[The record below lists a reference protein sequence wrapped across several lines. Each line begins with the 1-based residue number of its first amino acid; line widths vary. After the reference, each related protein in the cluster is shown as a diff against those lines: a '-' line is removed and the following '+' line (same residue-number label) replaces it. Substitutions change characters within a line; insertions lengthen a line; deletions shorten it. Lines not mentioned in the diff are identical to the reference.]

1 MKKIVNSISEYV
13 SEICRLDSQL
23 IRNGCDKNE
32 VLLFRGQ
39 PNIDYEIIPSIGRN
53 RKCACDISILD
64 EERNLIEM
72 AKNKMPDIFHGNLS
86 PIELLALLQHHGIPT
101 RLLDIT
107 ENSLVALYFA
117 CVAEES
123 KNGEVIVF
131 KDNELDIATY
141 PIINAIAESYK
152 YSFTTSTTLDLFY
165 GDIKDQPYFLEQK
178 QSNSICHKNNEQG
191 GRWVAECC
199 KTPMFIHAPIRSV
212 RQQIQQGRYILFPN
226 HIGDYGGSDRKC
238 FEKYLDPISKECDCV
253 AKLIE
258 IPFTIKQEILNDLR
272 LFGISEEFLFSDSI
286 DIVCKNIKSTFQKKS
301 SGGLSCLT

>member
-23 IRNGCDKNE
+23 IRNGADKNE

-39 PNIDYEIIPSIGRN
+39 PNKDYEIIPAIGRN

-117 CVAEES
+117 CLAEES

-165 GDIKDQPYFLEQK
+165 GAIKDQPYFLEQK
-178 QSNSICHKNNEQG
+178 QSNNICHKTDEQG
-191 GRWVAECC
+191 GRWVEECC

-212 RQQIQQGRYILFPN
+212 RQQNQQGRYILFPN
-226 HIGDYGGSDRKC
+226 HIGDYGGSDIKC
-238 FEKYLDPISKECDCV
+238 FKKYLDPISKDCDCV
-253 AKLIE
+253 AKIIE
-258 IPFTIKQEILNDLR
+258 IPFAIKQNILKDLR
-272 LFGISEEFLFSDSI
+272 LFGISEEFLFSDNI
-286 DIVCKNIKSTFQKKS
+286 DIVCKNIKNAFLKKS
-301 SGGLSCLT
+301 NGGLSWLT